1 MKAQIQ
7 SSLFMVSEIKVS
19 YQPKFKASERPK
31 INQSKDAYNI
41 LFNNW
46 DQGRIEMNEQF
57 YILLLNRANQVIGMT
72 EISSGGFSGTL
83 VDPKLVFG
91 IALKSCASGIILCHN
106 HPSSNLKP
114 SQSDLILT
122 RRLVEAGKLLDLQ
135 VLDHMILS
143 KRGYLA
149 FGDEGL
155 L

>member
-19 YQPKFKASERPK
+19 YQPKFKASEKPK

-46 DQGRIEMNEQF
+46 DMGRIEMNEQF
-57 YILLLNRANQVIGMT
+57 YILLLNRANHVIGMT

-106 HPSSNLKP
+106 HPSCNLKP
-114 SQSDLILT
+114 SQSDLTLT
-122 RRLVEAGKLLDLQ
+122 RRLVEAGKLLDLLI
-135 VLDHMILS
+135 LDHIIIT
-143 KRGYLA
+143 KRGYFS

-155 L
+155 M